1 MQEKIEPPALKQ
13 YHPMQQDLVL
23 LQFKLV
29 RGAETLNTISFIN
42 LPSQQMDNINVQTLK
57 LILS

>member
-1 MQEKIEPPALKQ
+1 
-13 YHPMQQDLVL
+13 MQQDLVL